1 MDNEENDEEVRF
13 IGKRLITIENVN
25 VSQEDDNN
33 EII

>member
-25 VSQEDDNN
+25 VSQDDDNN